1 MEWIHEAHY
10 AEEMEKTAE
19 PYLAKRRKDL
29 SAEPYLAK
37 RRKDLFFPVQQKET
51 GKERLFPVQQN
62 ETEKAPR
69 LYVVCYTA
77 DQPKGVLV
85 ISHGFTESAPKYE
98 ELAFYFLQAG
108 YHVYL
113 PEHMGHGNSYRMT
126 EDLSM
131 VYVDHWKRYVQELLQ
146 VCHAAKSENPGLPLS
161 LFAHSMGGGI
171 GASAAATEP
180 ELFYRVV
187 LSSPMIRP
195 LTGNVPW
202 PLAWIIAEGA
212 CLLGKGKTYV
222 PGQKPYQGNETF
234 EESASTSE
242 PRFARYHA
250 IRDAHP
256 EYHINGASYGWL
268 ASAIR
273 MSLFLQH
280 RGWRSMKSPML
291 IFRAESDQY
300 VSLDA
305 LKRFAEKI
313 QKHRIVP
320 CEYVMIPGTRHE
332 LYSTPDA
339 VLQDYMERIL
349 RFLSEE

>member
-1 MEWIHEAHY
+1 MYPA
-10 AEEMEKTAE
+10 
-19 PYLAKRRKDL
+19 RSR
-29 SAEPYLAK
+29 
-37 RRKDLFFPVQQKET
+37 
-51 GKERLFPVQQN
+51 
-62 ETEKAPR
+62 
-69 LYVVCYTA
+69 
-77 DQPKGVLV
+77 
-85 ISHGFTESAPKYE
+85 
-98 ELAFYFLQAG
+98 
-108 YHVYL
+108 
-113 PEHMGHGNSYRMT
+113 
-126 EDLSM
+126 
-131 VYVDHWKRYVQELLQ
+131 
-146 VCHAAKSENPGLPLS
+146 
-161 LFAHSMGGGI
+161 
-171 GASAAATEP
+171 
-180 ELFYRVV
+180 
-187 LSSPMIRP
+187 IR
-195 LTGNVPW
+195 
-202 PLAWIIAEGA
+202 
-212 CLLGKGKTYV
+212 
-222 PGQKPYQGNETF
+222 ETF

-273 MSLFLQH
+273 MSLFLRH

-305 LKRFAEKI
+305 LKCFAEKI

-349 RFLSEE
+349 RFLSEG